1 MLQRIRSSAAIGK
14 SKSRTNADAMMKPS
28 MFAFVLL
35 VAAPA
40 AALRI
45 LPSSPL
51 GGDAPKLGSSASS
64 SASNSAGN
72 AAQPRMKFA
81 ASKKFAVRRVPKPS
95 QHPLASGEL
104 LSRLGVEGV
113 CAADDDALF
122 SAFFEDYQP

>member
-1 MLQRIRSSAAIGK
+1 
-14 SKSRTNADAMMKPS
+14 MKPS

-95 QHPLASGEL
+95 HPLASGEL
-104 LSRLGVEGV
+104 LSRLGVDGI